1 MPRKNILLSEDIE
14 LLQVLENS
22 FFRRIGFS
30 LVVAESGER
39 AFEMIEE
46 LDPVLAV
53 LTLEMPGWNGDAI
66 CRQVKTD
73 AILRSTPI
81 ILVAPA
87 GSDEAV
93 ACCRQAGCDEI
104 LYRPIDNQE
113 LLSVACR
120 LLNIVERGEPRIARR
135 FPVMCGKDPKKMRAA
150 LALNINSGGLFVE
163 TDRLY
168 PVDTLLTIEFQLPD
182 QGAPFQVCGR
192 VAWVN
197 HPEWVKSSKL
207 PSGMGIQFVALA
219 ADIVAAVRD
228 YTANVNPDN
237 PLYIGV
243 PTRH

>member
-1 MPRKNILLSEDIE
+1 MPRKNILLSEDVE

-30 LVVAESGER
+30 LVVAECGER

-73 AILRSTPI
+73 AVLRSTPI
-81 ILVAPA
+81 VLVAPA
-87 GSDEAV
+87 GCEEAV

-104 LYRPIDNQE
+104 LYRPIDHQE

-135 FPVMCGKDPKKMRAA
+135 FSVLCGKDPKKLRAA
-150 LALNINSGGLFVE
+150 QALNINSGGLFIE
-163 TDRLY
+163 TDRLS
-168 PVDTLLTIEFQLPD
+168 PVDTVLTLELHLPD
-182 QGAPFQVCGR
+182 QGAPFRVRGR

-207 PSGMGIQFVALA
+207 PSGMGIQFVELA
-219 ADIVAAVRD
+219 EEVAVAVRN
-228 YTANVNPDN
+228 YTADVESDE
-237 PLYIGV
+237 LQHMGV
-243 PTRH
+243 FSRS